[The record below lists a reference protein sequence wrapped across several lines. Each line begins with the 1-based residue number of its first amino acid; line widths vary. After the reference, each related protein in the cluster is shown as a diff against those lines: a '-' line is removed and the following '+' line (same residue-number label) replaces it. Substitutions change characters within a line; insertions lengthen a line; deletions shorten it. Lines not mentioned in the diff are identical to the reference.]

1 MFPALRAPTLDA
13 MLPLAFVAELMLLGT
28 FTGCFA
34 GMLGLG
40 GGMLLV
46 PFLTFMFTHQHFP
59 PELVVHMAIAT
70 SLTTIVFT
78 ASSSVRMHHSRGAV
92 RWGIVR
98 WLGLGALVGTFV
110 GAHLASHL
118 HSGWL
123 AIFFGGFVSLSAL
136 RMFHG
141 ARPDSPQVAERGL
154 PRPALV
160 LAAGGGIGA
169 LSSMLGAGG
178 GFLTVPFLRWR
189 GVPMRSAVGTS
200 AATGLL
206 IAIGGLLGYVTAG
219 LGAQGLPAYSMG
231 YVYVPA
237 LLACSVTSVL
247 SAPLGASLTHRLP
260 VHLLQR
266 VFSLVLLS
274 LAMYMLYKGALQ
286 VGWLRG

>member
-1 MFPALRAPTLDA
+1 MPIVFLL
-13 MLPLAFVAELMLLGT
+13 ELMLLGA

-40 GGMLLV
+40 GGMMLV
-46 PFLTFMFTHQHFP
+46 PFLTFMFTRQHFP
-59 PELVVHMAIAT
+59 AELVVHMAIAT

-78 ASSSVRMHHSRGAV
+78 TSASVRTHHGRGAV
-92 RWGIVR
+92 QWKTVR
-98 WLGLGALVGTFV
+98 WLGLGALLGTFV
-110 GAHLASHL
+110 GAHVASHL

-123 AIFFGGFVSLSAL
+123 ALFFGGFVGLSAL
-136 RMFHG
+136 RMFSG
-141 ARPDSPQVAERGL
+141 AKPDAAQLGEQRMLAAP
-154 PRPALV
+154 LV

-189 GVPMRSAVGTS
+189 GVPMRTAVGTS

-219 LGAQGLPAYSMG
+219 LGAQGLPRYSLG

-237 LLACSVTSVL
+237 LLACSATSVI
-247 SAPLGASLTHRLP
+247 SAPIGASLTHRLP

-266 VFSLVLLS
+266 VFSLLLLT
-274 LAMYMLYKGALQ
+274 LATYMFFKGLKQ
-286 VGWLRG
+286 LGWIGGIAGA

>member
-1 MFPALRAPTLDA
+1 MPIPFLL
-13 MLPLAFVAELMLLGT
+13 ELMLLGS

-46 PFLTFMFTHQHFP
+46 PFLTFMFTYQHFP

-78 ASSSVRMHHSRGAV
+78 ASASVRMHHKRGGVQWAT
-92 RWGIVR
+92 VR
-98 WLGLGALVGTFV
+98 WLGLGALLGTFI
-110 GAHLASHL
+110 GAHVASRL

-123 AIFFGGFVSLSAL
+123 ALFFGGFVGFSAI
-136 RMFHG
+136 RMFYG
-141 ARPDSPQVAERGL
+141 AKPDAAQL
-154 PRPALV
+154 PAQKLPSAPWV

-189 GVPMRSAVGTS
+189 GVPMRTAVGTS

-206 IAIGGLLGYVTAG
+206 IALGGLLGYVTAG
-219 LGAQGLPAYSMG
+219 LGASGLPAYSMG
-231 YVYVPA
+231 YVYIPA
-237 LLACSVTSVL
+237 LLACSATSVIF
-247 SAPLGASLTHRLP
+247 APIGASLTHRLP
-260 VHLLQR
+260 VHTLQR
-266 VFSLVLLS
+266 VFSLLLLS
-274 LAMYMLYKGALQ
+274 LAAYMFAKGLQ
-286 VGWLRG
+286 QMGWLGSAHIA

>member
-1 MFPALRAPTLDA
+1 MPVVFLL
-13 MLPLAFVAELMLLGT
+13 ELMLLGS

-78 ASSSVRMHHSRGAV
+78 ASSSVRMHHKRGAV
-92 RWGIVR
+92 QWHTVR
-98 WLGLGALVGTFV
+98 WLGLGALLGTFV
-110 GAHLASHL
+110 GAHLASRL
-118 HSGWL
+118 QSSWL
-123 AIFFGGFVSLSAL
+123 ALFFGAFVGMSAL
-136 RMFHG
+136 RMFRG
-141 ARPDSPQVAERGL
+141 ARPDAGQAPEQRL
-154 PRPALV
+154 PSAPLV

-169 LSSMLGAGG
+169 ISSVLGAGG

-189 GVPMRSAVGTS
+189 GVPMRTAVGTS

-206 IAIGGLLGYVTAG
+206 IAIGGLLGYVSAG
-219 LGAQGLPAYSMG
+219 LGAQGLPRCSMG

-237 LLACSVTSVL
+237 LLACSVTSVI
-247 SAPLGASLTHRLP
+247 SAPLGASLTHRMP
-260 VHLLQR
+260 VHVLQR
-266 VFSLVLLS
+266 VFSLLLLG
-274 LAMYMLYKGALQ
+274 LASYMFYKGLQ
-286 VGWLRG
+286 QLGWVNARG